1 MKYRTALYDVRGLG
15 SAKDGT
21 RHWWMQRVTALALV
35 PLTPWLA
42 YGLVRIASM
51 GYEQALAWVASPLTS
66 VLLLS
71 AILALAYH
79 AKLGLQVVIE
89 DYIHREGVK
98 IAALIGIK
106 FLTLLLGL
114 ASALAV
120 LRVALAG

>member
-21 RHWWMQRVTALALV
+21 RHWWIQRITALALV
-35 PLTPWLA
+35 PLTLWLA
-42 YGLVRIASM
+42 YCLARIASM
-51 GYEQALAWVASPLTS
+51 GYEQALVWVRSPLTS

-71 AILALAYH
+71 TILALAYH

-89 DYIHREGVK
+89 DYVHREGVK
-98 IAALIGIK
+98 LAALIGVN

>member
-15 SAKDGT
+15 SARGGT

-42 YGLVRIASM
+42 FSLAGLGSMEYAAAVTWVR
-51 GYEQALAWVASPLTS
+51 SPLTT

-71 AILALAYH
+71 TILAVAYH
-79 AKLGLQVVIE
+79 AKLGLQVVVE
-89 DYIHREGVK
+89 DYVHREGVK
-98 IAALIGIK
+98 VAVLIGVK

-120 LRVALAG
+120 LRVATAG

>member
-21 RHWWMQRVTALALV
+21 RHWWIQRITALALV
-35 PLTPWLA
+35 PLTLWLA
-42 YGLVRIASM
+42 YWLARIASM
-51 GYEQALAWVASPLTS
+51 GYEPALVWVRSPLTS

-71 AILALAYH
+71 TILALAYH

-89 DYIHREGVK
+89 DYVHREGVK
-98 IAALIGIK
+98 LAALIGVN

>member
-21 RHWWMQRVTALALV
+21 RHWWIQRITALALV
-35 PLTPWLA
+35 PLTLWLA
-42 YGLVRIASM
+42 YYLARIASM
-51 GYEQALAWVASPLTS
+51 GYEQALVWVRSPLTS

-71 AILALAYH
+71 TILALAYH

-89 DYIHREGVK
+89 DYVHREGVK
-98 IAALIGIK
+98 LAALIGVN
-106 FLTLLLGL
+106 FLTLLLAL

>member
-15 SAKDGT
+15 SARDGT

-42 YGLVRIASM
+42 FSLAGLGSM
-51 GYEQALAWVASPLTS
+51 GYADAVAWVRSPLTT

-71 AILALAYH
+71 TILAVAYH

-89 DYIHREGVK
+89 DYVHREGVK
-98 IAALIGIK
+98 VAALIGVK

-120 LRVALAG
+120 LRVAMAG

>member
-21 RHWWMQRVTALALV
+21 RHWWIQRITALALV
-35 PLTPWLA
+35 PLTLWLA
-42 YGLVRIASM
+42 YGLARIASM
-51 GYEQALAWVASPLTS
+51 GYEQALVWVRSPLTS

-71 AILALAYH
+71 TILALAYH

-89 DYIHREGVK
+89 DYVHREGVK
-98 IAALIGIK
+98 LAALIGVN

>member
-1 MKYRTALYDVRGLG
+1 MKYRTDLYLVRGLG

-21 RHWWMQRVTALALV
+21 RHWWMQRMTSLALV
-35 PLTPWLA
+35 PLTPWLVFSLA
-42 YGLVRIASM
+42 RIASM
-51 GYEQALAWVASPLTS
+51 DYEQAIAWVRSPLTA

-71 AILALAYH
+71 TILALAYH

-89 DYIHREGVK
+89 DYVHHEGVK
-98 IAALIGIK
+98 IATLIGIN
-106 FLTLLLGL
+106 FLTLLFGL

>member
-1 MKYRTALYDVRGLG
+1 MKYRTALHDVRGLG

-21 RHWWMQRVTALALV
+21 RHWWIQRITSLALV
-35 PLTPWLA
+35 PLTLWLA
-42 YGLVRIASM
+42 YYLARIASM
-51 GYEQALAWVASPLTS
+51 GYEQALVWVRSPLTS

-71 AILALAYH
+71 TILALAYH

-89 DYIHREGVK
+89 DYVHREGVK
-98 IAALIGIK
+98 LAALIGVN

>member
-1 MKYRTALYDVRGLG
+1 MKYRTDLYLVRGLG

-21 RHWWMQRVTALALV
+21 RHWWMQRMTSLALV

-42 YGLVRIASM
+42 FSLARIASM
-51 GYEQALAWVASPLTS
+51 DYEQAIAWVRSPLTA

-71 AILALAYH
+71 TILALAYH

-89 DYIHREGVK
+89 DYVHHEGVK
-98 IAALIGIK
+98 IATLIGIN
-106 FLTLLLGL
+106 FLTLLFGL